1 MPRLSLTGGGTA
13 CCAPDLDGAQ
23 ARRLPLQL
31 IAGAAG
37 RGRPGGRCRCLV
49 ARSLTAVAA
58 LMGDYRRYQYD
69 ARVARYE
76 AETYKTSTGAP
87 EQQGSGA
94 SASSVGRV
102 RALAVVCT
110 AGFVS
115 CVAGGF
121 TFAPWTELL
130 MQTACARQNVT
141 FGTHACDVSAAAQH
155 EATYRNSFLNVGTQ
169 LSGFLS

>member
-1 MPRLSLTGGGTA
+1 M
-13 CCAPDLDGAQ
+13 
-23 ARRLPLQL
+23 
-31 IAGAAG
+31 IAG
-37 RGRPGGRCRCLV
+37 RGRAAAGRAAAAAARCLV